1 MKFHIQIAHE
11 RIVDYSM
18 SELCPFFNNDPLK
31 AKIENL
37 VCEISQKVFKPEPSY
52 QNFSLLI
59 GAEE

>member
-1 MKFHIQIAHE
+1 
-11 RIVDYSM
+11 M

-52 QNFSLLI
+52 KDFSLLI